1 MGQYNE
7 IAAKEIYENAL
18 KYAGKQKDWDWEEHH
33 VIDARKIAC
42 HLLIEQIK
50 RFLDN
55 LKIKGHI
62 VTIKEYSNVRPELCI
77 HLPYTDTKG
86 YISYDKMGLYFDRDH
101 YLFEDDTRLMMPN
114 ARMWLP
120 QEWWYYLNKV
130 HKKNQLIFN
139 ELQKEFP
146 IKRIGM
152 LLNWPFV
159 ITYDNEDW
167 PFIDHLNIT

>member
-55 LKIKGHI
+55 
-62 VTIKEYSNVRPELCI
+62 
-77 HLPYTDTKG
+77 
-86 YISYDKMGLYFDRDH
+86 
-101 YLFEDDTRLMMPN
+101 
-114 ARMWLP
+114 
-120 QEWWYYLNKV
+120 
-130 HKKNQLIFN
+130 KN
-139 ELQKEFP
+139 
-146 IKRIGM
+146 
-152 LLNWPFV
+152 
-159 ITYDNEDW
+159 
-167 PFIDHLNIT
+167 